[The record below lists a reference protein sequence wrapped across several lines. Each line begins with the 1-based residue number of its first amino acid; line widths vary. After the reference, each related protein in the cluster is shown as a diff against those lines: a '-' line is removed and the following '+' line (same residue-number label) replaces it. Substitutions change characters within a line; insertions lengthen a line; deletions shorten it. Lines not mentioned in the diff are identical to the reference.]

1 MPASAAAT
9 VTSTPPPPAP
19 TSADPLAAFKD
30 KQRKVWSTFAVTAT
44 FTIPAA
50 ARLVRF
56 AAVQPG
62 ERVLDVGS
70 GTGNVAITAAVEGAT
85 VVASDLTPELL
96 AQIPA
101 HAQAAGV
108 TVDPREADVEALP
121 FPDNS
126 FDVVLSQ
133 FGHMFAPRPEVA
145 VSEMLRVLKP
155 GGRIAFSTWPP
166 GSLPGKVFDFQA
178 RFMPL
183 PSGVAPFNQW
193 GDMATIRKR
202 LGDRVTGIGFERGS
216 FSIPGLGVRHFQ
228 QWQEANLPPIR
239 ASFATMAGD
248 PAAAGAARDELV
260 NLLTPFHDGNE
271 FRHDYLMTRA
281 TKK

>member
-9 VTSTPPPPAP
+9 VPLTAPAP
-19 TSADPLAAFKD
+19 SPTDALAAFKD
-30 KQRKVWSTFAVTAT
+30 KQRKVWATFAVTAT

-56 AAVQPG
+56 AGVQAG
-62 ERVLDVGS
+62 DRVLDVGS
-70 GTGNVAITAAVEGAT
+70 GTGNVAITAAAEGAN

-96 AQIPA
+96 AQIPGHA
-101 HAQAAGV
+101 HAAGV
-108 TVDPREADVEALP
+108 TLEAHEADVESLP
-121 FPDNS
+121 FPDAS

-133 FGHMFAPRPEVA
+133 FGHMFAPRPDVA
-145 VSEMLRVLKP
+145 VAEMLRVLKP

-183 PSGVAPFNQW
+183 PPGVAPFNQW
-193 GDMATIRKR
+193 GDIDTIRAR
-202 LGDRVTGIGFERGS
+202 LGDRVDAIGFERGT
-216 FSIPGLGVRHFQ
+216 FSIPGLGARHFQ

-239 ASFATMAGD
+239 TAFATLASD
-248 PAAAGAARDELV
+248 PAAAGKAREDLV
-260 NLLTPFHDGNE
+260 ALLTPFHDGNE

-281 TKK
+281 TKRT